1 MKKLTTIISAIA
13 FGLALFQPMAA
24 SAKDK
29 DQKEK
34 GKGRQG
40 NSDNRQQSVQQP
52 RASAPVARSKGGQG
66 RAQSVNV
73 QQGNG
78 GRDRARSVQNQT
90 QNARSVQSLRYAPS
104 GRSSAYSNR
113 GSNNYSNHSSY
124 TRSNNYGGL
133 WVHGDRH
140 RDWNRNSVHV
150 WGDHRYR
157 WYDGGWLIIDGGYE
171 PTYYSHADT
180 SGSSIVQQVQRRLTV
195 RGYPSGYADGVI
207 GPATRRAIADYQRDN
222 GLSVTGRINESLLA
236 SMGLD

>member
-1 MKKLTTIISAIA
+1 MRQAWTGLFLEEAPHAAAFVCRKAKVLRGAGSGFCERGSILGAEVGGGAIPWVRAQPRKTIMKKLTTIISAIA

-90 QNARSVQSLRYAPS
+90 QNARSEAVSVWWTPRGVS
-104 GRSSAYSNR
+104 GKKR
-113 GSNNYSNHSSY
+113 
-124 TRSNNYGGL
+124 TETKYGNE
-133 WVHGDRH
+133 H
-140 RDWNRNSVHV
+140 RD
-150 WGDHRYR
+150 
-157 WYDGGWLIIDGGYE
+157 
-171 PTYYSHADT
+171 
-180 SGSSIVQQVQRRLTV
+180 
-195 RGYPSGYADGVI
+195 
-207 GPATRRAIADYQRDN
+207 TRTAEA
-222 GLSVTGRINESLLA
+222 V
-236 SMGLD
+236 